1 MVDFGPPQSILGPA
15 IIYVLVLA
23 GYQAIGTIKRYD
35 GGRFLM
41 GRDDLEVALSPFERF
56 GVDDV
61 AALIADFPLAWVT
74 SPSRERS
81 EASLLPLIGV
91 YDEAGRLTELIGHLA
106 RNNPLHAALVE
117 DPRALI
123 TFSGPQGYISPEH
136 AGRRAWGPTWNYA
149 QLVIHAEVHID
160 NNETE
165 MSLDVLT
172 DAMERDR
179 AEPWHSGELGE
190 RYEGML
196 KRIIGFRAKVTDMR
210 GKFKLGQDEA
220 PETLRSIL
228 ARHPDPLLV
237 KWMRRFN
244 EGRA

>member
-1 MVDFGPPQSILGPA
+1 
-15 IIYVLVLA
+15 
-23 GYQAIGTIKRYD
+23 
-35 GGRFLM
+35 M
-41 GRDDLEVALSPFERF
+41 GRDDSGVVLSPFERF
-56 GVDDV
+56 DASDV

-74 SPSRERS
+74 APSRERS

-91 YDEAGRLTELIGHLA
+91 YDEAGQLTELIGHLA
-106 RNNPLHAALVE
+106 KNNPLHAALAG

-123 TFSGPQGYISPEH
+123 TFTGPQGYVSPEH

-149 QLVIHAEVHID
+149 QLVIQAEVRFD
-160 NNETE
+160 KAETE

-179 AEPWHSGELGE
+179 AEPWHSGELGD
-190 RYEGML
+190 RYQGMV

-220 PETLRSIL
+220 PETLRNIL
-228 ARHPDPLLV
+228 ERHPDPLLV
-237 KWMRRFN
+237 EWMRRFN
-244 EGRA
+244 TGRA